1 MATPPRAS
9 EVVSRLADLARLS
22 LPVAAS
28 TLVIAVGE
36 IADRAFL
43 GRWSANALAATLPGG
58 MLARVFTG
66 VLVGTVGYSAARISR
81 FTGVPATGSLT
92 SDANEAENSSRAR
105 GASDATDA
113 ATTAFA
119 QGLWLTLFAAP
130 VFLVAAPVGLALI
143 DAAGHAE
150 AIRAHEQTYYLFNLA
165 GGALATLAAALGAW
179 FVGCGQTGRVATA
192 ALVGCGVNLLADPLL
207 IFGLGWGVAGAGAAA
222 VLAQATTCGVLA
234 ALLCRDFQAHGRAVA
249 RCLRFRREQAS
260 QLLRMGLPVGLSS
273 LVGSTTF
280 TAFVLALGRLDA
292 AALAVGNACFA
303 VNNFFYTL
311 LAAVET
317 AIMIRT
323 GQALGKGDADE
334 ARRVRRA
341 GLALDALLFA
351 AFFGF
356 VLAVPETAL
365 APFVR
370 SDESAAHA
378 AFAAQGRVF
387 LSMLAVAGVFR
398 AAQSVQTGFLRGTGN
413 TRRIF
418 VAQVVASVLVWM
430 PLVAAVCAGH
440 LPAAALFAT
449 FPVQLAVNAA
459 VLAAPYSFTMPKAS

>member
-1 MATPPRAS
+1 M
-9 EVVSRLADLARLS
+9 SRLADLARLS

-81 FTGVPATGSLT
+81 FTGVPATASL
-92 SDANEAENSSRAR
+92 
-105 GASDATDA
+105 ASDATDA

-119 QGLWLTLFAAP
+119 QGLWLTLFATP

-179 FVGCGQTGRVATA
+179 FVGHGQTGRVATA
-192 ALVGCGVNLLADPLL
+192 ALAGCAVNLLADPLL
-207 IFGLGWGVAGAGAAA
+207 IFAAGWGVAGAGAAS
-222 VLAQATTCGVLA
+222 VLAQATVCAVLFA
-234 ALLCRDFQAHGRAVA
+234 RLRRDFRARAHGRALAA
-249 RCLRFRREQAS
+249 RFRFRRAQAG
-260 QLLRMGLPVGLSS
+260 QLLRAGLPVGLSS

-311 LAAVET
+311 LAATET

-341 GLALDALLFA
+341 GLAIDALLFA

-370 SDESAAHA
+370 GDETSAHT
-378 AFAAQGRVF
+378 AFTAQGRVF
-387 LSMLAVAGVFR
+387 LAMLAVAGVFR

-413 TRRIF
+413 TQRIF

-449 FPVQLAVNAA
+449 FPVQLAVNAV

>member
-1 MATPPRAS
+1 MATPPRES
-9 EVVSRLADLARLS
+9 EVVSRLADLARLA

-66 VLVGTVGYSAARISR
+66 VLVGTVGYSAALVSR
-81 FTGVPATGSLT
+81 VTGATGESPR
-92 SDANEAENSSRAR
+92 AE
-105 GASDATDA
+105 
-113 ATTAFA
+113 TAFA
-119 QGLWLTLFAAP
+119 QGLWLTLFATP

-323 GQALGKGDADE
+323 GRAVGESNADE
-334 ARRVRRA
+334 ARRICRT
-341 GLALDALLFA
+341 GFALDALLFA
-351 AFFGF
+351 VFFGLVLMFPEFALNSF
-356 VLAVPETAL
+356 VKDDDTTT
-365 APFVR
+365 R
-370 SDESAAHA
+370 A

-387 LSMLAVAGVFR
+387 LAILAVAGVFR
-398 AAQSVQTGFLRGTGN
+398 ATQSALTGFLRGTGD

-418 VAQVVASVLVWM
+418 VAQVIASLLVWM
-430 PLVAAVCAGH
+430 PLVAGTLAGGLPPAV
-440 LPAAALFAT
+440 LFAT
-449 FPVQLAVNAA
+449 FPLQLAVNAA
-459 VLAAPYSFTMPKAS
+459 ILAAPYSFTMPKAS

>member
-1 MATPPRAS
+1 M
-9 EVVSRLADLARLS
+9 SRLADLARLA

-43 GRWSANALAATLPGG
+43 GHWSADALAATLPGG

-66 VLVGTVGYSAARISR
+66 VLVGTVGYSAALVSR
-81 FTGVPATGSLT
+81 VTDATG
-92 SDANEAENSSRAR
+92 ESSRAE
-105 GASDATDA
+105 
-113 ATTAFA
+113 TAFA

-130 VFLVAAPVGLALI
+130 VFLVAAPVGLTLI
-143 DAAGHAE
+143 AAAGHAE

-179 FVGCGQTGRVATA
+179 FVGHGQTGRVATA

-234 ALLCRDFQAHGRAVA
+234 ALLCRDFQTHGRAA
-249 RCLRFRREQAS
+249 AGCLRFRREQAS

-311 LAAVET
+311 LAATET

-356 VLAVPETAL
+356 VLAVPGTAL

-370 SDESAAHA
+370 GDETSAHT

-387 LSMLAVAGVFR
+387 LAMLAVAGVFR

>member
-1 MATPPRAS
+1 M
-9 EVVSRLADLARLS
+9 SRLADLARLA

-43 GRWSANALAATLPGG
+43 GHWSADALAATLPGG

-66 VLVGTVGYSAARISR
+66 VLVGTVGYSAAIVSR
-81 FTGVPATGSLT
+81 FTGTTGKT
-92 SDANEAENSSRAR
+92 HKGVNEAENLSRAR
-105 GASDATDA
+105 GASGATDA
-113 ATTAFA
+113 AMTAFA

-130 VFLVAAPVGLALI
+130 VFLVAAPAGLALI
-143 DAAGHAE
+143 NASGHAE

-179 FVGCGQTGRVATA
+179 FVGHGQTGRVATA

-234 ALLCRDFQAHGRAVA
+234 ALLCRDFRTHGHAA
-249 RCLRFRREQAS
+249 AGCLRFRRAETT
-260 QLLRMGLPVGLSS
+260 QLLRTGMPVGLSS

-280 TAFVLALGRLDA
+280 TAFVLALGRLDS

-323 GQALGKGDADE
+323 GQALGYGHADE
-334 ARRVRRA
+334 ARRIRRT
-341 GLALDALLFA
+341 GFELDALLFA
-351 AFFGF
+351 AFFGL
-356 VLAVPETAL
+356 VLAFPETAL
-365 APFVR
+365 GPFVR
-370 SDESAAHA
+370 GDDATAHA
-378 AFAAQGRVF
+378 AFVAQGRVI
-387 LSMLAVAGVFR
+387 LTILAVAGVFR
-398 AAQSVQTGFLRGTGN
+398 ATQSALTGFLRGTGN

-418 VAQVVASVLVWM
+418 VAQVIASLLVWM
-430 PLVAAVCAGH
+430 PLVAGTLAGDLPPAV
-440 LPAAALFAT
+440 LFAT
-449 FPVQLAVNAA
+449 FPLQLAVNAA
-459 VLAAPYSFTMPKAS
+459 ILAAPYSFTMPKAS

>member
-81 FTGVPATGSLT
+81 FTGVPATASL
-92 SDANEAENSSRAR
+92 
-105 GASDATDA
+105 ASDATDA

-119 QGLWLTLFAAP
+119 QGLWLTLFATP

-222 VLAQATTCGVLA
+222 VLAQTTTCGVLA
-234 ALLCRDFQAHGRAVA
+234 TLLCRDFRAHGRTAA
-249 RCLRFRREQAS
+249 GCLRFRRAEATR
-260 QLLRMGLPVGLSS
+260 LLRMGLPVGLSS

-311 LAAVET
+311 LAATET

-341 GLALDALLFA
+341 GLAIDALLFA

-370 SDESAAHA
+370 GDETSAHT
-378 AFAAQGRVF
+378 AFTAQGRVF
-387 LSMLAVAGVFR
+387 LAMLAVAGVFR

-413 TRRIF
+413 TQRIF

-449 FPVQLAVNAA
+449 FPVQLAVNAV